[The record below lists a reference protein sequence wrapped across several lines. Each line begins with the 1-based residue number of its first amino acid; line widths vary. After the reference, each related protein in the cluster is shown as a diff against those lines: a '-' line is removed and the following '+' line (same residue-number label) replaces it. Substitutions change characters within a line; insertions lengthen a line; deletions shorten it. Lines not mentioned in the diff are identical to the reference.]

1 MADTSSGGERQQR
14 GHPKAE
20 SGERAELDRQGEAG
34 REASHGMSETF
45 CSACSSQVGR
55 LPMARQ
61 KPPRCSPALRPG
73 GFKWHIRNL
82 FSMQLSGWEV
92 SHIMSETS
100 LLFFSSQ
107 AGMFPMA
114 HQKPPCCSPGLRPG
128 GFPGHVRNLLFF
140 CMQLSVREVSHIMA
154 ETSLLFPSP
163 QTRRLPRAR
172 QKPPCC
178 SPALRSGGMC
188 GQKAASVVVV
198 GPSFILLLP
207 RRRDSPGCWG
217 RGGVCAPRDGRLPWD
232 TSTRKAASRPLSC
245 RFSPPRC
252 SWPCPS
258 AVPSHKGFPNPS
270 SGLAWICS
278 SEPHRELRGNG
289 VKERLG
295 LQAGH

>member
-1 MADTSSGGERQQR
+1 MGCQKPSVQHAALRSGGFPWHVRNLLVVLQL
-14 GHPKAE
+14 
-20 SGERAELDRQGEAG
+20 SG
-34 REASHGMSETF
+34 REASHITSETF
-45 CSACSSQVGR
+45 CSSACSSQVGR

-61 KPPRCSPALRPG
+61 KPSVLLHAALRPG
-73 GFKWHIRNL
+73 GFPHHGRNLL
-82 FSMQLSGWEV
+82 FSMQLSG
-92 SHIMSETS
+92 
-100 LLFFSSQ
+100 
-107 AGMFPMA
+107 
-114 HQKPPCCSPGLRPG
+114 
-128 GFPGHVRNLLFF
+128 
-140 CMQLSVREVSHIMA
+140 REVSHIMA

-163 QTRRLPRAR
+163 QTRRLPMAR

-258 AVPSHKGFPNPS
+258 AVPSHKGFPNPC

>member
-1 MADTSSGGERQQR
+1 MAHQKPVQHAALRLGGFPHHVRNLLVVPQISGW
-14 GHPKAE
+14 
-20 SGERAELDRQGEAG
+20 
-34 REASHGMSETF
+34 EASHGTSETF
-45 CSACSSQVGR
+45 CSSACSSQVGR
-55 LPMARQ
+55 LPMTRR
-61 KPPRCSPALRPG
+61 KPP
-73 GFKWHIRNL
+73 WHVRNL
-82 FSMQLSGWEV
+82 LVVLQVSDQEV
-92 SHIMSETS
+92 SHGTSETFCS
-100 LLFFSSQ
+100 SACSSQ
-107 AGMFPMA
+107 SGRFPTSW
-114 HQKPPCCSPGLRPG
+114 QKPPCCSPALRPG
-128 GFPGHVRNLLFF
+128 GFPGHVRNLLFLS
-140 CMQLSVREVSHIMA
+140 MQLSGQEASHIMA

-163 QTRRLPRAR
+163 QTRRLPMAR

-258 AVPSHKGFPNPS
+258 AVPSHKGFPNPC

>member
-1 MADTSSGGERQQR
+1 MVGAEKVQCRVGPGRRPGGSSSSPVVPERPSACRHCRVRDVMADTSSGGERQQR

-55 LPMARQ
+55 LPM
-61 KPPRCSPALRPG
+61 
-73 GFKWHIRNL
+73 
-82 FSMQLSGWEV
+82 
-92 SHIMSETS
+92 
-100 LLFFSSQ
+100 
-107 AGMFPMA
+107 
-114 HQKPPCCSPGLRPG
+114 
-128 GFPGHVRNLLFF
+128 
-140 CMQLSVREVSHIMA
+140 
-154 ETSLLFPSP
+154 
-163 QTRRLPRAR
+163 AR

-258 AVPSHKGFPNPS
+258 AVPSHKGFPNPC

-278 SEPHRELRGNG
+278 SAPHRELRGNG

>member
-73 GFKWHIRNL
+73 GFPWHVRNL
-82 FSMQLSGWEV
+82 LFFSMQLSGWKA
-92 SHIMSETS
+92 SHDTSETS
-100 LLFFSSQ
+100 
-107 AGMFPMA
+107 M
-114 HQKPPCCSPGLRPG
+114 
-128 GFPGHVRNLLFF
+128 
-140 CMQLSVREVSHIMA
+140 
-154 ETSLLFPSP
+154 
-163 QTRRLPRAR
+163 AR

-258 AVPSHKGFPNPS
+258 AVPSHKGFPNPC

-278 SEPHRELRGNG
+278 SEPHRELWGNG